1 MVFLFVFIIRIKIC
15 GTVWLTDA
23 SRAVNCFERDRFRWK
38 KKGARKGAAVKSC
51 PRTKRIATFGH
62 RKSGCH
68 RFKLRLSMLAI
79 TFLSL
84 RDISPIRGITC
95 LGRQKRT
102 KRLLRSFFIHCE
114 SNGISTT
121 RQCRVVYH
129 QSVRTVYHHALACI
143 KTFRNDDIQLL
154 TKLMICNS
162 LLN

>member
-1 MVFLFVFIIRIKIC
+1 MPTFFALIAQSVEHAAVNRGVTGSSPVWGAKKKTIPCGWFFFVFIIRIKIC

-68 RFKLRLSMLAI
+68 RFKLRLAMLTI
-79 TFLSL
+79 TLLSL

-95 LGRQKRT
+95 W
-102 KRLLRSFFIHCE
+102 E
-114 SNGISTT
+114 
-121 RQCRVVYH
+121 V
-129 QSVRTVYHHALACI
+129 
-143 KTFRNDDIQLL
+143 
-154 TKLMICNS
+154 ICKK
-162 LLN
+162 